1 MAVFFEVRFG
11 GRGIPG
17 NVLLSEIYAMACSET
32 ERTPF
37 APFLKRKLPPTAT
50 LGGVNFRTGRLG
62 GVNFRTGR
70 AVVPCGVWVLGE
82 GAYLDVL
89 S

>member
-1 MAVFFEVRFG
+1 MHFVR
-11 GRGIPG
+11 
-17 NVLLSEIYAMACSET
+17 EKCT
-32 ERTPF
+32 T
-37 APFLKRKLPPTAT
+37 TAT